1 MKNQSKRDRSSPK
14 GRVLGDHAKRGSRF
28 VPPLIRAMEQNNSA
42 LHLKSWIEQLPELL
56 WLSLLNGKYGDRLAT
71 KLVTA
76 LARECRQHVSNQLSS
91 IFGAITHYAPVSSN
105 EWEAVCR
112 GLRTRQKLSLI
123 QRGLRPLVALYPRC
137 PMTGLF
143 ENTPQNTEKRDVEL
157 LSTAVHHLFDR
168 HVRSTVMT
176 EACFTWLAFDAE
188 ALKVTSDS
196 VLSRFPMVQDYPN
209 TDLSKKIA
217 SAIRNTTRIL
227 FGPPHC
233 RDEPSEWAVYFWN
246 RGMEVSDCS
255 GYKHD
260 TA

>member
-1 MKNQSKRDRSSPK
+1 
-14 GRVLGDHAKRGSRF
+14 
-28 VPPLIRAMEQNNSA
+28 
-42 LHLKSWIEQLPELL
+42 
-56 WLSLLNGKYGDRLAT
+56 
-71 KLVTA
+71 
-76 LARECRQHVSNQLSS
+76 
-91 IFGAITHYAPVSSN
+91 
-105 EWEAVCR
+105 
-112 GLRTRQKLSLI
+112 
-123 QRGLRPLVALYPRC
+123 
-137 PMTGLF
+137 
-143 ENTPQNTEKRDVEL
+143 
-157 LSTAVHHLFDR
+157 
-168 HVRSTVMT
+168 MT

>member
-1 MKNQSKRDRSSPK
+1 M
-14 GRVLGDHAKRGSRF
+14 LGDHAKRGSRF